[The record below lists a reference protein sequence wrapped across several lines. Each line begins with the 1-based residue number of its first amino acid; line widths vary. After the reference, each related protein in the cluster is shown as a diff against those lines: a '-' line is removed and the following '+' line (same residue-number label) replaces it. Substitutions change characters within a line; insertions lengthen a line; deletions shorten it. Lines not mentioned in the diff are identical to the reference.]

1 MMNEI
6 IVIVFECNQI
16 KDHDIFQNIIC
27 KSEHVYM
34 SCKKK
39 KKNANT
45 QIHKILITDD
55 YKF

>member
-39 KKNANT
+39 KNANT